1 MNLYEAIEGRK
12 KYLPEKKAKFWIY
25 QTLKALEFMHK
36 NGIFHRDIKPENIL
50 LLKNKV
56 KLADLGSCKGIY
68 SRPPFTEYISTRWYR
83 SPECLLTDGY
93 YNYKMDIWG
102 LGCVFY
108 EILTLEPLF
117 PGDDEIDQ
125 VNKINYIL
133 GSPPPELFEKFV
145 KNSAHRNEFNFEY
158 QKGIGINRYLTHV
171 SPNIVDLI
179 NKMLIYDPDL
189 RPTARDCLNHE
200 CFKEF
205 IEQDLKRAKQS
216 QMNFNQDSILMKS
229 FNDSISIKNEDSIQ
243 IINLNNNVNYN
254 NSKTLKTKKEE
265 ENNKLEESIGSD
277 ITRPES
283 KILNRY
289 KELPSSKEKEF
300 LQYYNN
306 NDDKIQAKEFKY
318 IKFIGK
324 KPLNEKEIENLLNER
339 NTALKNI
346 IDYNCKIDKGRYKPE
361 LDKEKCIINR
371 DQEYYLKPNF
381 NTNQNDNFFK
391 TRHYFKLFLKGI
403 TKVIMRKRAEQRIK
417 KKNHY
422 FLKVYSMIIPIIINH
437 HQYLI

>member
-216 QMNFNQDSILMKS
+216 QMNFYQDSILMKS

-254 NSKTLKTKKEE
+254 NSKTLKTKKEASNSNMSLKNG
-265 ENNKLEESIGSD
+265 NNKYNYKNILLPALKLNNISED
-277 ITRPES
+277 S
-283 KILNRY
+283 KGEDSFNNSLISKKNQDSYLRLPKIAQKNNLFGEAINFLN
-289 KELPSSKEKEF
+289 S
-300 LQYYNN
+300 N
-306 NDDKIQAKEFKY
+306 EFKKLKHN
-318 IKFIGK
+318 IS
-324 KPLNEKEIENLLNER
+324 NHSIENGLF
-339 NTALKNI
+339 TQ
-346 IDYNCKIDKGRYKPE
+346 Y
-361 LDKEKCIINR
+361 EKKQVSI
-371 DQEYYLKPNF
+371 
-381 NTNQNDNFFK
+381 
-391 TRHYFKLFLKGI
+391 
-403 TKVIMRKRAEQRIK
+403 RA
-417 KKNHY
+417 
-422 FLKVYSMIIPIIINH
+422 
-437 HQYLI
+437 

>member
-1 MNLYEAIEGRK
+1 MEMNLYEAIENRK
-12 KYLPEKKAKFWIY
+12 KYLPEKKAKYWIY

-68 SRPPFTEYISTRWYR
+68 SKPPFTEYISTRWYR

-133 GSPPPELFEKFV
+133 GSPPNDLFQKFV

-158 QKGIGINRYLTHV
+158 QKGVGINKYLNHV

-179 NKMLIYDPDL
+179 GKMLIYDPDI
-189 RPTARDCLNHE
+189 RPTARECLNHE

-205 IEQDLKRAKQS
+205 VEQDLKSKITQT
-216 QMNFNQDSILMKS
+216 NIYQDSILMKS
-229 FNDSISIKNEDSIQ
+229 FNDSISKRNDESIQ
-243 IINLNNNVNYN
+243 IINLNSNNNLNNIYN
-254 NSKTLKTKKEE
+254 NSKTLKTKKEASIPNLNIINPKYNYNNILLPVLKLNNINE
-265 ENNKLEESIGSD
+265 DSKGEDSFNNSSIIKKNQDPYLRLPKIKEKNNNILDAVNFMNSNDFKKLKHNISNHSIDKVMSSAFTIYEKKQKINIKKRINEVKKNYISPYSKKIIENNL
-277 ITRPES
+277 
-283 KILNRY
+283 
-289 KELPSSKEKEF
+289 
-300 LQYYNN
+300 
-306 NDDKIQAKEFKY
+306 
-318 IKFIGK
+318 
-324 KPLNEKEIENLLNER
+324 
-339 NTALKNI
+339 I
-346 IDYNCKIDKGRYKPE
+346 I
-361 LDKEKCIINR
+361 
-371 DQEYYLKPNF
+371 
-381 NTNQNDNFFK
+381 
-391 TRHYFKLFLKGI
+391 
-403 TKVIMRKRAEQRIK
+403 
-417 KKNHY
+417 
-422 FLKVYSMIIPIIINH
+422 
-437 HQYLI
+437 

>member
-1 MNLYEAIEGRK
+1 MEMNLYEAIENRK
-12 KYLPEKKAKFWIY
+12 KYLPEKKAKYWIY

-68 SRPPFTEYISTRWYR
+68 SKPPFTEYISTRWYR

-133 GSPPPELFEKFV
+133 GSPPNDLFQKFV

-158 QKGIGINRYLTHV
+158 QKGVGINKYLNHV

-179 NKMLIYDPDL
+179 GKMLIYDPDL
-189 RPTARDCLNHE
+189 RPTARECLNHE

-205 IEQDLKRAKQS
+205 VEQDLKSKITQT
-216 QMNFNQDSILMKS
+216 NIYQDSILMKS
-229 FNDSISIKNEDSIQ
+229 FNDSVSKRNDESIQ
-243 IINLNNNVNYN
+243 IINLNSNNNLNNIYN
-254 NSKTLKTKKEE
+254 NSKTLKTKKEASIPNLNIINPKYNYNNILLPVLKLNNINE
-265 ENNKLEESIGSD
+265 DSKGEDSFNNSSIIKKNQDPYLRLPKIKEKNNNILDAVNFMNSNDFKKLKHNISNHSIDKVMSSAFTICEKKQKINIKKRINEVKKNYISPYSKKIIENNL
-277 ITRPES
+277 
-283 KILNRY
+283 
-289 KELPSSKEKEF
+289 
-300 LQYYNN
+300 
-306 NDDKIQAKEFKY
+306 
-318 IKFIGK
+318 
-324 KPLNEKEIENLLNER
+324 
-339 NTALKNI
+339 I
-346 IDYNCKIDKGRYKPE
+346 I
-361 LDKEKCIINR
+361 
-371 DQEYYLKPNF
+371 
-381 NTNQNDNFFK
+381 
-391 TRHYFKLFLKGI
+391 
-403 TKVIMRKRAEQRIK
+403 
-417 KKNHY
+417 
-422 FLKVYSMIIPIIINH
+422 
-437 HQYLI
+437 

>member
-216 QMNFNQDSILMKS
+216 QMNFYQDSILMKS

-254 NSKTLKTKKEE
+254 NSKTLKTKKEASNSNMSLKNG
-265 ENNKLEESIGSD
+265 NNKYNYKNILLPALKLNNISED
-277 ITRPES
+277 S
-283 KILNRY
+283 KGEDSFNNSLISKKNQDSYLRLPKIAQKNNLFGEAINFLN
-289 KELPSSKEKEF
+289 S
-300 LQYYNN
+300 N
-306 NDDKIQAKEFKY
+306 EFK
-318 IKFIGK
+318 K
-324 KPLNEKEIENLLNER
+324 
-339 NTALKNI
+339 LKHNI
-346 IDYNCKIDKGRYKPE
+346 SNHSIDKVISSGFTQY
-361 LDKEKCIINR
+361 EKKQKINM
-371 DQEYYLKPNF
+371 K
-381 NTNQNDNFFK
+381 
-391 TRHYFKLFLKGI
+391 
-403 TKVIMRKRAEQRIK
+403 KRINEV
-417 KKNHY
+417 KKNY
-422 FLKVYSMIIPIIINH
+422 VSPYSKKLLKII
-437 HQYLI
+437 

>member
-216 QMNFNQDSILMKS
+216 QMNFYQDSILMKS

-243 IINLNNNVNYN
+243 IINLNNNVNVNYN
-254 NSKTLKTKKEE
+254 NSKTLKTKKEASNSNMSLKNGNNKYNYKNILLPALKLNNISE
-265 ENNKLEESIGSD
+265 DSKGEDSFNNSLISKKNQDSYLRLPKIAQKNNLFGEAINFMNSNEFKKLKHNISNHSIDKVISSGFTQYEKKQKINIKKRINEVKKNYVSQYSKKIIENNL
-277 ITRPES
+277 
-283 KILNRY
+283 
-289 KELPSSKEKEF
+289 
-300 LQYYNN
+300 
-306 NDDKIQAKEFKY
+306 Y
-318 IKFIGK
+318 I
-324 KPLNEKEIENLLNER
+324 
-339 NTALKNI
+339 
-346 IDYNCKIDKGRYKPE
+346 
-361 LDKEKCIINR
+361 
-371 DQEYYLKPNF
+371 
-381 NTNQNDNFFK
+381 
-391 TRHYFKLFLKGI
+391 
-403 TKVIMRKRAEQRIK
+403 
-417 KKNHY
+417 
-422 FLKVYSMIIPIIINH
+422 
-437 HQYLI
+437 

>member
-216 QMNFNQDSILMKS
+216 QMNFYQDSILMKS

-254 NSKTLKTKKEE
+254 NSKTLKTKKEASNSNMSLKNGNNKYNYKNILLPALKLNNISE
-265 ENNKLEESIGSD
+265 DSKGEDSFNNSLISKKNQDSYLRLPKIAQKNNLFGEAINFLNSNEFKKLKHNISNHSIDKVISSAFTQYEKKQKINIKKRINEVKKNYVSPYSKKIIENNL
-277 ITRPES
+277 
-283 KILNRY
+283 
-289 KELPSSKEKEF
+289 
-300 LQYYNN
+300 
-306 NDDKIQAKEFKY
+306 
-318 IKFIGK
+318 
-324 KPLNEKEIENLLNER
+324 
-339 NTALKNI
+339 I
-346 IDYNCKIDKGRYKPE
+346 I
-361 LDKEKCIINR
+361 
-371 DQEYYLKPNF
+371 
-381 NTNQNDNFFK
+381 
-391 TRHYFKLFLKGI
+391 
-403 TKVIMRKRAEQRIK
+403 
-417 KKNHY
+417 
-422 FLKVYSMIIPIIINH
+422 
-437 HQYLI
+437 

>member
-1 MNLYEAIEGRK
+1 MIYSDETTGLLALVFELMEMNLYEAIENRK
-12 KYLPEKKAKFWIY
+12 KYLPEKKAKYWIY

-68 SRPPFTEYISTRWYR
+68 SKPPFTEYISTRWYR

-133 GSPPPELFEKFV
+133 GSPPNDLFQKFV

-158 QKGIGINRYLTHV
+158 QKGVGINKYLNHV

-179 NKMLIYDPDL
+179 GKMLIYDPDL
-189 RPTARDCLNHE
+189 RPTARECLNHE

-205 IEQDLKRAKQS
+205 VEQDLKSKITQT
-216 QMNFNQDSILMKS
+216 NIYQDSILMKS
-229 FNDSISIKNEDSIQ
+229 FNDSISKRNDESIQ
-243 IINLNNNVNYN
+243 IINLNSNNNLNNIYN
-254 NSKTLKTKKEE
+254 NSKTLKTKKEASIPNLNIINPKYNYNNILLPVLKLNNINE
-265 ENNKLEESIGSD
+265 DSKGEDSFNNSSIIKKNQDPYLRLPKIKEKNNNILDAVNFMNSNDFKKLKHNISNHSIDKVMSSAFTIYEKKQKINIKKRINEVKKNYISPYSKKIIENNL
-277 ITRPES
+277 
-283 KILNRY
+283 
-289 KELPSSKEKEF
+289 
-300 LQYYNN
+300 
-306 NDDKIQAKEFKY
+306 
-318 IKFIGK
+318 
-324 KPLNEKEIENLLNER
+324 
-339 NTALKNI
+339 I
-346 IDYNCKIDKGRYKPE
+346 I
-361 LDKEKCIINR
+361 
-371 DQEYYLKPNF
+371 
-381 NTNQNDNFFK
+381 
-391 TRHYFKLFLKGI
+391 
-403 TKVIMRKRAEQRIK
+403 
-417 KKNHY
+417 
-422 FLKVYSMIIPIIINH
+422 
-437 HQYLI
+437 

>member
-216 QMNFNQDSILMKS
+216 QMNFYQDSILMKS

-254 NSKTLKTKKEE
+254 NSKTLKTKKEASNSNMSLKNG
-265 ENNKLEESIGSD
+265 NNKYNYKNILLPALKLNNISED
-277 ITRPES
+277 S
-283 KILNRY
+283 KGEDSFNNSLISKKNQDSYLRLPKIAQKNNLFGEAINFLN
-289 KELPSSKEKEF
+289 S
-300 LQYYNN
+300 N
-306 NDDKIQAKEFKY
+306 EFK
-318 IKFIGK
+318 K
-324 KPLNEKEIENLLNER
+324 
-339 NTALKNI
+339 LKHNI
-346 IDYNCKIDKGRYKPE
+346 SNHSIDKVISSAFTQY
-361 LDKEKCIINR
+361 EKKQKINIKICI
-371 DQEYYLKPNF
+371 YYW
-381 NTNQNDNFFK
+381 D
-391 TRHYFKLFLKGI
+391 
-403 TKVIMRKRAEQRIK
+403 
-417 KKNHY
+417 
-422 FLKVYSMIIPIIINH
+422 
-437 HQYLI
+437 